1 MVYNVEDI
9 RSEKFEVLLRR
20 QITLLESINEKLDKL
35 AGCVD
40 VKGGVLYVETNF
52 DPPLVYRT
60 IQISDEE
67 YERITGIKR
76 RRY

>member
-1 MVYNVEDI
+1 MVESLKLYNLLKVQI
-9 RSEKFEVLLRR
+9 RILNE
-20 QITLLESINEKLDKL
+20 INQKLDKL

-40 VKGGVLYVETNF
+40 VKGGILYVETNF

-60 IQISDEE
+60 IQLSDEE
-67 YERITGIKR
+67 YEKITGIKR

>member
-1 MVYNVEDI
+1 MVESLKLYN
-9 RSEKFEVLLRR
+9 LLKE
-20 QITLLESINEKLDKL
+20 QIGILNEINQKLDKL

-40 VKGGVLYVETNF
+40 AKGGVLYVETNF

-67 YERITGIKR
+67 YEKITGIKR